1 MYIYLVEDSCYI
13 QIRTISSQIESQNDQ
28 YIFLRT
34 FSLGFQVV
42 FMEIDDRNYSKVLNL
57 VLRQNFLFA
66 EIKSI

>member
-66 EIKSI
+66 EN

>member
-1 MYIYLVEDSCYI
+1 MYIYLAEDSCYI

-66 EIKSI
+66 EN